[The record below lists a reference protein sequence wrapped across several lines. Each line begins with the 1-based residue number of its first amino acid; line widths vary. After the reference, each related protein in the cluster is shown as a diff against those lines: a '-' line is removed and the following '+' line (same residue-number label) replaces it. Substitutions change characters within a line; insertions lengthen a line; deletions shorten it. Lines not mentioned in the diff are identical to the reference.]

1 MVGLAGVHHRLRR
14 QRDRIEDARRT
25 IDAALRRRIALVP
38 VVVDSVNRLGRRAT
52 AMVQEVAGARV
63 RVEAADDARRM
74 AAEHA
79 QRGPPSME
87 RDGLACAQRT
97 MPSTTC
103 SASSCRPK
111 GGMM

>member
-38 VVVDSVNRLGRRAT
+38 AVVDSVTSSA
-52 AMVQEVAGARV
+52 AEQQQMVQRWPGHASGSKRPT
-63 RVEAADDARRM
+63 DARRM